1 MATTQFVRDMPA
13 FDVDN
18 GEDFTEYSERF
29 EQFLLANK
37 IDDGDM
43 KRAIFLSTIGGP
55 SYELLRGL
63 LGETVKTKSFDEIVK
78 ALKDHLQPAPNVI
91 AERYRFNKRDR
102 NHGESVNPYI
112 AELRKYCAL
121 CIWGYIE

>member
-13 FDVDN
+13 FDVEN

-37 IDDGDM
+37 IDDDGI
-43 KRAIFLSTIGGP
+43 KRAVFLSTIGGP
-55 SYELLRGL
+55 SYKLLRGL
-63 LGETVKTKSFDEIVK
+63 MGETVKMKSFDQIVK

-102 NHGESVNPYI
+102 NHGRVGECVHCRA
-112 AELRKYCAL
+112 AE
-121 CIWGYIE
+121 IF